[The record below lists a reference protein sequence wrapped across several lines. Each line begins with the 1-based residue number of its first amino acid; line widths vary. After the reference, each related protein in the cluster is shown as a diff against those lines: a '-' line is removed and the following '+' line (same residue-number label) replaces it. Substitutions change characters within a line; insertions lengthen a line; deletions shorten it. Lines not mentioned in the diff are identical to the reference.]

1 MADKGR
7 SIHVDGVQHGAPIPM
22 GARVGNMIFSSG
34 IIGVDPSTGKVPED
48 LDSQCVFAFANMK
61 TMLENAGATTKNVGT
76 IKVYMKD
83 RSQRDAVNRP
93 WSEMFP
99 DENDRPARHAIEYD
113 AFPPGVLVQL
123 EIVAVVDWPP
133 APRDNFLMSI
143 QE

>member
-7 SIHVDGVQHGAPIPM
+7 SIHVEGVNHGAPIPM

-93 WSEMFP
+93 WLEMFP

-123 EIVAVVDWPP
+123 EIVAVVD
-133 APRDNFLMSI
+133 
-143 QE
+143 